1 MEYRARILL
10 AWRFFGGVV
19 LVGAIS
25 CLAFLLFKAF
35 VLDTQTILSYLIAH
49 STSLTNYLA
58 YKIENANPLNPY
70 FYGGFLCLL
79 IVERLM
85 PAKKVQKM
93 FSVGMLQDIAWFLVN
108 KVPLTIVDFFNAVLL
123 TSLYKEYLPFLTI
136 DVTTWPQTY
145 RVIMAL
151 LVGDFLG
158 FFITTFDI
166 K

>member
-1 MEYRARILL
+1 MENRARIFSTWKL
-10 AWRFFGGVV
+10 FGGVV
-19 LVGAIS
+19 FLGAIS

-85 PAKKVQKM
+85 PAKKAQKM
-93 FSVGMLQDIAWFLVN
+93 FSVGMLQDIAWFLAN
-108 KVPLTIVDFFNAVLL
+108 KVPLVIVDFFNAVLL
-123 TSLYKEYLPFLTI
+123 SSLYKEYLPFLTI

-145 RVIMAL
+145 RVIMVL
-151 LVGDFLG
+151 LVGRLFGL
-158 FFITTFDI
+158 FSSLRST
-166 K
+166 